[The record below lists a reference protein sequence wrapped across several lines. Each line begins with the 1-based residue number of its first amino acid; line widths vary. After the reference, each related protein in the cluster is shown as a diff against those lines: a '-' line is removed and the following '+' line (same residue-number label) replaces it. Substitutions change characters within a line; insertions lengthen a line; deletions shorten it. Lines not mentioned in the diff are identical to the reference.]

1 MLENY
6 FVLLYLCLIITLQ
19 SCVGVG
25 VLVLGTPFL
34 LILGYSIVEIF
45 FILLPLSIVTS
56 FINLI
61 IIKWSNKDLDLFSFK
76 ELNKFLIACVPSI
89 IIGLFI
95 LKYFQDY
102 INFKII
108 VSLVIIFSILLVT
121 IKNKITFNI
130 NFFRISILSIVGV
143 IHGLTNSG
151 GTLMSLILSDSKQKL
166 NARFS
171 ITFFYFLL
179 ALIQYFITI
188 AIFQSSIINP
198 IKFNFILILIFG
210 ILSGNLL
217 IKFLSQRKFKLL
229 INFLALVSSVFLIS
243 S

>member
-6 FVLLYLCLIITLQ
+6 FVLLYLCLIIALQ

-34 LILGYSIVEIF
+34 LILGYTIVEIF
-45 FILLPLSIVTS
+45 FLLLPLSMLTS
-56 FINLI
+56 LINLI
-61 IIKWSNKDLDLFSFK
+61 IIKSSSKDLDLASFR

-95 LKYFQDY
+95 LKYFQNY
-102 INFKII
+102 INFKIL
-108 VSLVIIFSILLVT
+108 VSLVIIFSVLLLT
-121 IKNKITFNI
+121 IKNKITFKI

-151 GTLMSLILSDSKQKL
+151 GTLMSLILSDNKQKL
-166 NARFS
+166 NARYS

-188 AIFQSSIINP
+188 IIFQSSIILP
-198 IKFNFILILIFG
+198 INFNFLLILILGIFLG
-210 ILSGNLL
+210 NILIN
-217 IKFLSQRKFKLL
+217 FLSQQKYKLL
-229 INFLALVSSVFLIS
+229 INFLALVSSFFLLFS
-243 S
+243 